1 MSKKYR
7 LILMLLSI
15 ITLLSIGFFFY
26 RDFSFVTEEFWFT
39 SGLLLLVL
47 LSLIDQPHYSTDSNI
62 FVNSITGFLSLLLI
76 PPSDRNVIYILFVI
90 WTLYLGICSYII
102 LWKRKNAL
110 NAETNFVQ
118 FFSRLNREIGKPEVI
133 FSAFFFWAIV
143 SKFGLSSEKFNAL
156 FCFWVVFMIL
166 NVPVVAKTIEGIF
179 DKTTYIPT
187 DNMVGTI
194 LGVQAK
200 NIFLIKLIDNRKVK
214 MHLFD
219 FVQFRYS
226 MDNQTRYGIV
236 VDVYNLDQAQWIKV
250 LYTKEISE
258 IFGNEEYNGIDDV
271 VYKVDTPTNS
281 NIVDR
286 LVGIVSENSTI
297 EKIRFIY
304 NSKASIEEGELVEIY
319 IGNHKVLYQIVQGI
333 TCLEQL
339 ENKNS
344 SGYITGEA
352 IQLGEW
358 SHEKGSFN
366 QFGWVPNINT
376 PVFLS
381 SSIEEP
387 EIEENEVVIGRIP
400 NTNYPV
406 ILNKE
411 TAVTHHTAILGVT
424 GAGKSVFARKL
435 INEIAADDTKVII
448 VDLTGEYQTRFE
460 NIHNIVSEQDA
471 GAAFG
476 AIETIALEKAK
487 FANQQDQKLISNN
500 ENVLKRTFYSAIK
513 DFLGGADN
521 KAIFEI
527 PDISNNANV
536 LEYTRWFFFSL
547 FKTAKTK
554 KNFGKRVCVVLEEA
568 HTIIPEVN
576 AMGVSDYASRATV
589 NSIAQ
594 IALQGRKYNIGFI
607 VIAQRTA
614 NVSKTVLTQCNSIIA
629 FQELDKTSNE
639 FLSSYLGQEYIRT
652 LSSLKFKTA
661 IATGK
666 AFRSTA
672 PMIFEVPNIKENMY
686 EGENSNQSSATSD
699 NEMTT

>member
-1 MSKKYR
+1 MF
-7 LILMLLSI
+7 LSFV
-15 ITLLSIGFFFY
+15 TLLSIGFVFY
-26 RDFSFVTEEFWFT
+26 KDFSFITGEFWFT

-76 PPSDRNVIYILFVI
+76 PPGERNVVYVIFVV
-90 WTLYLGICSYII
+90 WTVYLGVCSYIL
-102 LWKRKNAL
+102 LWKRRSTL
-110 NAETNFVQ
+110 SSETKTMQ
-118 FFSRLNREIGKPEVI
+118 FFSRLNREIGKPDVI

-143 SKFGLSSEKFNAL
+143 SKFGLSSEKFSAL

-166 NVPVVAKTIEGIF
+166 NVPVVAKTIEALF
-179 DKTTYIPT
+179 DKTTYVSE
-187 DNMVGTI
+187 DNVAGTI

-200 NIFLIKLIDNRKVK
+200 NTFLIKMIDSRKVK

-226 MDNQTRYGIV
+226 MDSRTRYGVV
-236 VDVYNLDQAQWIKV
+236 VDVYYLNQEQWIKV

-258 IFGNEEYNGIDDV
+258 MFNNEECNGVEDV
-271 VYKVDTPTNS
+271 VYKMDTPTDS
-281 NIVDR
+281 SIIDR
-286 LVGIVSENSTI
+286 FVGIVSENSTI
-297 EKIRFIY
+297 DKIRFIY
-304 NSKASIEEGELVEIY
+304 NSKVSIGEGELVEISVD
-319 IGNHKVLYQIVQGI
+319 NHKVLYQIVQGI
-333 TCLEQL
+333 TCLEKL

-344 SGYITGEA
+344 SGFITGEA

-358 SHEKGSFN
+358 SAERGAFN
-366 QFGWVPNINT
+366 QFGWVPNINA
-376 PVFLS
+376 PVFLA
-381 SSIEEP
+381 SSIDEP
-387 EIEENEVVIGRIP
+387 SIEENEVVVGTIP
-400 NTNYPV
+400 KTNYPV

-435 INEIAADDTKVII
+435 INEIATNDTKVII

-460 NIHNIVSEQDA
+460 NISNIVSEADA
-471 GAAFG
+471 STAFD
-476 AIETIALEKAK
+476 AIEKISIEKIK

-500 ENVLKRTFYSAIK
+500 EETLKRTFYSALK
-513 DFLGGADN
+513 SFLEGTEN

-527 PDISNNANV
+527 PDISNNASV
-536 LEYTRWFFFSL
+536 LEYTRWFFYSL

-568 HTIIPEVN
+568 HTIVPEVN
-576 AMGVSDYASRATV
+576 AMGVSDFASKATV

-639 FLSSYLGQEYIRT
+639 FLSSYLGQEYIRA

-672 PMIFEVPNIKENMY
+672 PMIFEVPYIKENLY
-686 EGENSNQSSATSD
+686 EEESV
-699 NEMTT
+699 